1 MHDEA
6 VPQPGRPE
14 SLASL
19 LGGGRGA
26 LDATLPVVAFA
37 AAWLL
42 SGRSVVW
49 GGAAAVAVAGIVAWW
64 RLRTGARPRAVLI
77 GALAVCASALV
88 ALYTGQGRDFFL
100 IQIFSN
106 LASAI
111 VWALSIVLRWPLLGV
126 VVGTVLGQKTRW
138 RRDPALLR
146 AYSRA
151 SWIWVAQY
159 VFRLAVFIPL
169 WQADEVIGLTAARV
183 ALSWPLIAV
192 CLAVSWWVLRRSLP
206 TDHPGLRHPVPE
218 PTPAT

>member
-42 SGRSVVW
+42 TGRSVVW
-49 GGAAAVAVAGIVAWW
+49 GGAAAVVVAGIVAWW